1 MYTSFTYLFF
11 ILFSLFSLF
20 SFIKSTNLRKAEEN
34 PLFTSL
40 LKGIPISYQ
49 SLQKEL
55 KSQKTTMKNILNIS
69 YFKSLESSG
78 KITYYLN
85 KEEKDFDSIIK
96 DINILMGI
104 SNPNKAF
111 VSQIF
116 ENHIPRFKTSNDLNN
131 LNNWMNFN
139 IISTITNDKGSI
151 AYGSLYAI
159 FKDGKYHF
167 IFCYGYGKFNIEFNA
182 LNAVF
187 LGYEGNYIYVA
198 TSVSSTYYTKDLEYF
213 NAQYIV
219 LFMNTVGFKVLGN
232 YFKLELPYP
241 NLD

>member
-1 MYTSFTYLFF
+1 
-11 ILFSLFSLF
+11 
-20 SFIKSTNLRKAEEN
+20 
-34 PLFTSL
+34 
-40 LKGIPISYQ
+40 
-49 SLQKEL
+49 
-55 KSQKTTMKNILNIS
+55 
-69 YFKSLESSG
+69 
-78 KITYYLN
+78 
-85 KEEKDFDSIIK
+85 
-96 DINILMGI
+96 
-104 SNPNKAF
+104 
-111 VSQIF
+111 
-116 ENHIPRFKTSNDLNN
+116 
-131 LNNWMNFN
+131 MNFN

-241 NLD
+241 NLE